1 MKLAAGIVLIL
12 VGGLALLIGAVV
24 CVTTLTSDYA
34 SSTCKQAAADQE
46 KFSEA
51 RANCGSTTSEC
62 YKQATIGLTTQEDC
76 EYKESYMRKQLL
88 MGIVPAVLG
97 ALIAFVG
104 LILAIWGFLGRR
116 KKAVA

>member
-12 VGGLALLIGAVV
+12 VGGLALLIGSVV

-34 SSTCKQAAADQE
+34 TSTCKQAAADEE

-62 YKQATIGLTTQEDC
+62 YKQATIGLVTEEEC
-76 EYKESYMRKQLL
+76 ESKTSFMRNQLL
-88 MGIVPAVLG
+88 MGVVPAVIG
-97 ALIAFVG
+97 ALAALVG
-104 LILAIWGFLGRR
+104 AVLAIFGFIGRR

>member
-1 MKLAAGIVLIL
+1 MKLAAGIILIL
-12 VGGLALLIGAVV
+12 VGGLALLIGSVV

-34 SSTCKQAAADQE
+34 SSACKQAAADEE

-51 RANCGSTTSEC
+51 RANCGSPNTDC
-62 YKQATIGLTTQEDC
+62 YKQATIGLTTQDDC
-76 EYKESYMRKQLL
+76 DSKTSYMRNQLL

-104 LILAIWGFLGRR
+104 LILAIWGFIGRR
-116 KKAVA
+116 KKAAS

>member
-1 MKLAAGIVLIL
+1 MKLVAGIILIL

-34 SSTCKQAAADQE
+34 SAECEKAAHDRKAFE
-46 KFSEA
+46 EA
-51 RANCGSTTSEC
+51 KANCGSTTSDC

-76 EYKESYMRKQLL
+76 EHNESFMRRQLI
-88 MGIVPAVLG
+88 MGIVPAVFG
-97 ALIAFVG
+97 AFIAFVG
-104 LILAIWGFLGRR
+104 LILVIFGFMGRR

>member
-1 MKLAAGIVLIL
+1 MKLAAGIILIL
-12 VGGLALLIGAVV
+12 IGSLALLIGAVV

-34 SSTCKQAAADQE
+34 SSTCEQAAKDE
-46 KFSEA
+46 KAFSEA
-51 RANCGSTTSEC
+51 RENCGSTTSEC

-76 EYKESYMRKQLL
+76 EYKEAYMTKQLI

-97 ALIAFVG
+97 AFVAFVG
-104 LILAIWGFLGRR
+104 LILAIFGFIGRR